1 MKDIDIDGPRKEKI
15 MFSHKSLSNIL
26 MVFFVVVFIL
36 GCNPAKNGPQ
46 TSTGPKLY
54 LVSSDVGV
62 GSNRI
67 PFFILKGDGSPLTG
81 IDQDLLVKY
90 YKENEDLAYKTS
102 NTRWRPWPEKGG
114 LYVTDMQ
121 FLSHGLWNVKISFG
135 EPEQTVR
142 STIIVKAN
150 PDAPNLGEK
159 APAIKTKIVSDTNP
173 LNTLTSDPNPD
184 PNLYA
189 VSLDQA
195 LRQNIPVV
203 VTLSTPGYCQTAIC
217 GPQTKVLS
225 DLSTYNGK
233 NIVFIHVEIFE
244 NPHEMKITGDPSVGV
259 ESESVV
265 EWGISTEPWTFL
277 IDKHGII
284 KERYEGFVS
293 KEELQDDINTLMD
306 K

>member
-1 MKDIDIDGPRKEKI
+1 MT
-15 MFSHKSLSNIL
+15 H
-26 MVFFVVVFIL
+26 
-36 GCNPAKNGPQ
+36 
-46 TSTGPKLY
+46 PKLF
-54 LVSSDVGV
+54 LVSSDIGV

-67 PFFILKGDGSPLTG
+67 PFFILKGDGSPLKG
-81 IDQDLLVKY
+81 ADQNLFVKY
-90 YKENEDLAYKTS
+90 YKENEDLAYKASDT
-102 NTRWRPWPEKGG
+102 TWRPWPKKGG

-135 EPEQTVR
+135 DPEQTVQ

-159 APAIKTKIVSDTNP
+159 APVIKTKIVNDTNP
-173 LNTLTSDPNPD
+173 ISTLTSDPDPD

-203 VTLSTPGYCQTAIC
+203 VTLSTPGYCQTATC

-225 DLSTYNGK
+225 DLSASNGE

-244 NPHEMKITGDPSVGV
+244 NPLEMKITGDPSVGV

-277 IDKHGII
+277 IDQHGII

>member
-1 MKDIDIDGPRKEKI
+1 
-15 MFSHKSLSNIL
+15 MF
-26 MVFFVVVFIL
+26 FFVVVFLL
-36 GCNPAKNGPQ
+36 GCQ
-46 TSTGPKLY
+46 TENNNSQTLTHPKLF
-54 LVSSDVGV
+54 LVSSDIGV

-67 PFFILKGDGSPLTG
+67 PFFILKGDGSPLKG
-81 IDQDLLVKY
+81 ADQNLFVKY
-90 YKENEDLAYKTS
+90 YKENEDLAYKASDT
-102 NTRWRPWPEKGG
+102 TWRPWPIKGG

-135 EPEQTVR
+135 DPEQTVQ

-159 APAIKTKIVSDTNP
+159 APVIKTKIVNDTNP
-173 LNTLTSDPNPD
+173 ISTLTSDPDPD

-203 VTLSTPGYCQTAIC
+203 VTLSTPGYCQTATC

-225 DLSTYNGK
+225 DLSDSNGE
-233 NIVFIHVEIFE
+233 NIAFIHVEIFE
-244 NPHEMKITGDPSVGV
+244 NPLEMKITGDPSVGV
-259 ESESVV
+259 ESESVM
-265 EWGISTEPWTFL
+265 EWGITTEPWTFL
-277 IDKHGII
+277 IDQHGII

-293 KEELQDDINTLMD
+293 KEELQEDINTLMD

>member
-1 MKDIDIDGPRKEKI
+1 MKDIYVDCPRKEKF
-15 MFSHKSLSNIL
+15 MFSYKSTTML
-26 MVFFVVVFIL
+26 MGCVVVVFIF
-36 GCNPAKNGPQ
+36 GCQIENNNPQA
-46 TSTGPKLY
+46 STDPKLY
-54 LVSSDVGV
+54 LVSSDIGV

-67 PFFILKGDGSPLTG
+67 PFFILRGDGSPLTG
-81 IDQDLLVKY
+81 TNQDLLIKY
-90 YKENEDLAYKTS
+90 YKENENLAYKAS
-102 NTRWRPWPEKGG
+102 NTTWRPWPQKGG

-121 FLSHGLWNVKISFG
+121 FLSYGLWNVKISFG
-135 EPEQTVR
+135 EPEQTVQ

-150 PDAPNLGEK
+150 PDAPNVGEQ
-159 APAIKTKIVSDTNP
+159 APAIKTKTVNDTNP
-173 LNTLTSDPNPD
+173 INTLTSDPDPD

-203 VTLSTPGYCQTAIC
+203 VTLSTPGYCQTAMC

-225 DLSTYNGK
+225 DLSDSNSE

-244 NPHEMKITGDPSVGV
+244 NPLEMKITGDPSVGV
-259 ESESVV
+259 ESESII

-277 IDKHGII
+277 IDQHGII
-284 KERYEGFVS
+284 NERYEGFVS
-293 KEELQDDINTLMD
+293 KEELQEDIDTLMN